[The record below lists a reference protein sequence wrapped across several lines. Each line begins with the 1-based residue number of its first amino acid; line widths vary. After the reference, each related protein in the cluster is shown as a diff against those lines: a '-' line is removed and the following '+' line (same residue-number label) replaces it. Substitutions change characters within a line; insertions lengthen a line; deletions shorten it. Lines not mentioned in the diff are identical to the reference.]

1 MILQRTKY
9 PLIQTEL
16 KHFSALGLI
25 GARQIGKTTLA
36 LELAKQ
42 VPSVYLD
49 LENPQDLAKLAD
61 PIAYFDFHVGKLVV
75 LDEIQTKPDLFRV
88 LRGVIDKQR
97 RAGYKFGQFL
107 ILGSASVE
115 LLRQSSES
123 LAGRIQYIELSP
135 LNVQEIVHTPY
146 TMQQLWLCGGFPD
159 SLLAASVAASLAW
172 RQAFTKTYLERDI
185 PQLGQRTA
193 SETLRRF
200 WIMLAH
206 CHGSVVNASKLAGNL
221 GLSGQTVA
229 RYIDL
234 FVDLFLIRR
243 LQPWHNNVGKRVVR
257 SPKIYVKDSGILHA
271 LLNIQS
277 QDDLLSHPIIG
288 TSWEGFVI
296 DNIASILPDQ
306 AELFFYRTSVGA
318 EIDLLVK
325 YPDGRLIA
333 IEMKCTSSPKLSR
346 GFFEAC
352 KDLPI
357 TDRYVVYPGNERY
370 PLRNDVMAI
379 SLRGILDLIGEASKD

>member
-9 PLIQTEL
+9 QLIQTAL
-16 KHFSALGLI
+16 THFSALGLI

-42 VPSVYLD
+42 VPSIYLD
-49 LENPQDLAKLAD
+49 LENPQDSAKLSD
-61 PIAYFDFHVGKLVV
+61 PISYFDLHQDKLII
-75 LDEIQTKPDLFRV
+75 LDEIQTKPDIFRI

-97 RAGYKFGQFL
+97 RAGHKFGQFL

-123 LAGRIQYIELSP
+123 LAGRIRYIELAP
-135 LNVQEIVHTPY
+135 LNAQEIINTPY

-159 SLLAASVAASLAW
+159 SLLAPSAAASLAW
-172 RQAFTKTYLERDI
+172 RQAFIKTYLERDI
-185 PQLGQRTA
+185 PQLGPRIP

-206 CHGSVVNASKLAGNL
+206 CHGGLVNAAKLAGNL
-221 GLSGQTVA
+221 GVSGQTIT

-243 LQPWHNNVGKRVVR
+243 LQPWHSNVKKRVIR
-257 SPKIYVKDSGILHA
+257 SPKIYVRDSGILHA
-271 LLNIQS
+271 LLNIHS
-277 QDDLLSHPIIG
+277 QDDLITNPILG

-296 DNIASILPDQ
+296 DNIASVLPEQ
-306 AELFFYRTSVGA
+306 ADLFFYRTVVGA
-318 EIDLLVK
+318 EIDLLIK
-325 YPDGRLIA
+325 HPDGRLIA
-333 IEMKCTSSPKLSR
+333 IEMKCTSSPQLSR

-352 KDLPI
+352 DDLQV
-357 TDRYVVYPGNERY
+357 TDRYVVYPGNEKY
-370 PLRNDVMAI
+370 PLRDNVMVI
-379 SLRGILDLIGEASKD
+379 SLLDMLDVIKS

>member
-1 MILQRTKY
+1 MIIQRTKY
-9 PLIQTEL
+9 QLIQTKL
-16 KHFSALGLI
+16 AHFSALGLI

-42 VPSVYLD
+42 VPSIYLD
-49 LENPQDLAKLAD
+49 LENPQDSVKLTD
-61 PIAYFDFHVGKLVV
+61 PIAYFDFHADKLII
-75 LDEIQTKPDLFRV
+75 LDEIQTMPDIFNI
-88 LRGVIDKQR
+88 LRGVIDKKR
-97 RAGYKFGQFL
+97 RAGHKFGQFL

-123 LAGRIQYIELSP
+123 LAGRIRYIELTP
-135 LNVQEIVHTPY
+135 FNLQEIINTPY
-146 TMQQLWLCGGFPD
+146 TLQELWLCGGFPD
-159 SLLAASVAASLAW
+159 SLLAPSTVASFTW
-172 RQAFTKTYLERDI
+172 RQAFIKTYLERDI
-185 PQLGQRTA
+185 PQLGPRIP

-200 WIMLAH
+200 WVMLAH
-206 CHGSVVNASKLAGNL
+206 SHGSLVNAAKLAGNL
-221 GLSGQTVA
+221 GVSGQTIT

-243 LQPWHNNVGKRVVR
+243 IQPWHSNVSKRLIR
-257 SPKIYVKDSGILHA
+257 SPKIYVRDSGILHA

-277 QDDLLSHPIIG
+277 QDDLLTNPILG

-296 DNIASILPDQ
+296 DNITSILPEQ
-306 AELFFYRTSVGA
+306 AELFFYRTVVGA

-333 IEMKCTSSPKLSR
+333 IEMKNSSNPQLSR

-352 KDLPI
+352 NDLPV
-357 TDRYVVYPGNERY
+357 TDRYLVYPGSEKY
-370 PLRNDVMAI
+370 PLRNNVIAI
-379 SLRGILDLIGEASKD
+379 PLIEMLEVIAL